1 MEEKKKEKTT
11 LISPGPADSPAYPP
25 PELRGPLF
33 PAEFVEKHEREK
45 EAARRRHQQ

>member
-1 MEEKKKEKTT
+1 MQTKPEKTT

-33 PAEFVEKHEREK
+33 PSKLVEKNEREK